1 VRLGQTARVLLKNAA
16 GEAHTLIPLGSVF
29 QQGQQ
34 PAVWLIGKDGRVH
47 LRPIQVAAWRE
58 DGVTV
63 RGGLVEGERIVAAG
77 AHKLVE
83 GEAVRVAA
91 P

>member
-1 VRLGQTARVLLKNAA
+1 LLKNVGGGAL
-16 GEAHTLIPLGSVF
+16 TLIPLGSVF
-29 QQGQQ
+29 QQGTQ
-34 PAVWLIGKDGRVH
+34 PAVWLLGPDGQVH

-58 DGVTV
+58 DGVAV
-63 RGGLVEGERIVAAG
+63 SSGLAAGDRIVAAG

-83 GEAVRVAA
+83 GEAVRVAEGQ